1 MSFGQN
7 PFGISSFGESYE
19 QADASFTLTGVAGTS
34 ALGTATASAEALQVP
49 TGVAGT
55 ASTNTL
61 TLSGKALH
69 VPTGAAG
76 TSALGTIVIAGGAGT
91 LVTISGTTLGTGAA
105 GSITISGKSVTIPT
119 GVQALAVTDD
129 PGFAGD
135 EVVIDSEALVVIA
148 GVAGTGAANTVIVKA
163 GAVGTGTVS
172 AIGSIGSFTIVAK
185 SVLTL
190 AGASGTVS
198 TNSVS
203 VGCPAVVLPIGL
215 QGEFTVG
222 DETITAVQFDYESIK
237 TNYSRDRTAYIGET
251 SSLSN
256 TVYVRAA

>member
-61 TLSGKALH
+61 TLSGKALQ
-69 VPTGAAG
+69 VPTGAVG

-91 LVTISGTTLGTGAA
+91 LVTISGTTLGTGVVN
-105 GSITISGKSVTIPT
+105 GITFGGDANVLIT

-129 PGFAGD
+129 PGYAGD

-148 GVAGTGAANTVIVKA
+148 GVAGTGAANTVTAKA

-203 VGCPAVVLPIGL
+203 VSCPALALPIGL
-215 QGEFTVG
+215 QGAFTIG

-237 TNYSRDRTAYIGET
+237 TNYSRDRTAYIGEINY
-251 SSLSN
+251 LSN